1 MRIAIIGAGISGLT
15 AARELNDLGEIS
27 LFEKSRGAGGRICSR
42 YAEPYVFDHGAQFFI
57 ARTNKFKSFLE
68 PMIDA
73 GVIEPWNA
81 NFVEIKKDKII
92 SRRQWDNINPHYV
105 GLPTMSEIGRYL
117 SKDLNLHLNTEVR
130 IKRKKDQWQIVD
142 IEGQDRGLFDWI
154 ISTAPSSQSASL
166 LPTDYKFHKTLLDK
180 KMVGCFSLMLGFNES
195 LDLDWEAALVKEADI
210 SWISV
215 NSSKPGR
222 KSDYTLLVHST
233 NLWAEENINK
243 EKDKVIE
250 HLMNET
256 SKIIGKEVYDAVH
269 IDIHRWKYAN
279 IKKQSINTPFIDK
292 KNKLASCGDWF
303 IKGRI
308 ESAFLSG
315 FDLASEMRNLFSKQI
330 KR

>member
-57 ARTNKFKSFLE
+57 VRTNKFKSFLE

-81 NFVEIKKDKII
+81 NFVEIKKGKII
-92 SRRQWDNINPHYV
+92 SRRQWDLNHPHYV

-117 SKDLNLHLNTEVR
+117 SKDLNLHLNREVR

-154 ISTAPSSQSASL
+154 ISTAPSSQSVSL

-195 LDLDWEAALVKEADI
+195 LDLDWEAALFKEADI

-233 NLWAEENINK
+233 NLWASSLL
-243 EKDKVIE
+243 V
-250 HLMNET
+250 
-256 SKIIGKEVYDAVH
+256 SIIAL
-269 IDIHRWKYAN
+269 
-279 IKKQSINTPFIDK
+279 FI
-292 KNKLASCGDWF
+292 
-303 IKGRI
+303 
-308 ESAFLSG
+308 
-315 FDLASEMRNLFSKQI
+315 
-330 KR
+330 